1 MRNPYDNSD
10 KFDFDLPG
18 DSGGENEEYERLVR
32 ESQRGEALKQKSLG
46 SALTES
52 RAFAILAEYVEGQ
65 RQARINQLLLTPIT
79 DGNKDELN
87 YMRGEVAGLMLALRF
102 AKAIVEGA
110 EATLEVFKEARKS
123 DEVVD
128 ASGLERKH

>member
-1 MRNPYDNSD
+1 MNNPFDNSH
-10 KFDFDLPG
+10 KYSFDLPG
-18 DSGGENEEYERLVR
+18 DLDEESERERALGEE
-32 ESQRGEALKQKSLG
+32 QRGEALRQKGVG

-79 DGNKDELN
+79 NENKDELN

-102 AKAIVEGA
+102 AKAIAEGA
-110 EATLEVFKEARKS
+110 EATLEVFKEARKN
-123 DEVVD
+123 DENVGNSAVV
-128 ASGLERKH
+128 RKH